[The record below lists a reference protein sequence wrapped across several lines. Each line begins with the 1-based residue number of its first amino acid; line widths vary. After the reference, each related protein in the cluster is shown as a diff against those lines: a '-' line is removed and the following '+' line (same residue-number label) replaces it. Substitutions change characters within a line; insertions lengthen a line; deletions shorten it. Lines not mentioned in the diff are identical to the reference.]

1 MNTRIRLFI
10 WFILISVIPL
20 LIMGGFSYYLIS
32 EKISK
37 QNEENIN
44 NINKGI
50 YNMVDT
56 QQKVLT
62 QWLASAAAAFD
73 EKLVSLGQSHFDY
86 SNMVEIGG
94 YRLPTW
100 YIGSQKITGE
110 NTLVDIL
117 IAKQKLPATI
127 FQFKDNKFI
136 RVASNVRQ
144 DDGHRIVDTL
154 IESGP
159 IYEKLINSQLFQ
171 GRGSVEGIMH
181 ALIYQPIF
189 DREGKLIGA
198 FVLGR
203 REQEYE
209 LLDAIKN
216 IVVGETGYATVMDPK
231 GTFIIHPQNQG
242 KSAAGYAWAQEILQ
256 KKNGSITYDYNERQ
270 KVAYYMYYEPWNW
283 YIVTGSYTTEIF
295 NTTRELFNGLL
306 LVCLLVILIS
316 AALAYVMSSTFFHPI
331 NELAGVMRQVQSG
344 NLTVRLHHNSTDEFK
359 TVGNAL
365 NAMLNNI
372 SLLVGR
378 ILNNSLTLKES
389 SHNLLDDITDAREA
403 LKSMESGVDS
413 LRQSAQVSS
422 QTLTSGNNPNDEILH
437 AIEEVK
443 DAVNKMK
450 VMVADGSVEGL
461 ISVQDASEKIELLR
475 RKFLVQSVIDQN
487 VSIPFSLQNKI
498 NNLDVELAKLK
509 MLTKH
514 ISTSA
519 ASLDEIALSLDRN
532 VNIFKVEE
540 PANEEKP
547 ISNS

>member
-10 WFILISVIPL
+10 WFLLISIIPL

-56 QQKVLT
+56 QRKVLVH
-62 QWLASAAAAFD
+62 WMKSAAAAFD
-73 EKLVSLGQSHFDY
+73 EKLTSLGQSHFDY
-86 SNMVEIGG
+86 SDMVDIGG

-100 YIGSQKITGE
+100 YIGNQKITGD

-117 IAKQKLPATI
+117 IAKQRLPATL

-136 RVASNVRQ
+136 RVSSNVRQ
-144 DDGHRIVDTL
+144 EDGNRIVGTL

-159 IYEKLINSQLFQ
+159 IYEKLINSQTWQ

-181 ALIYQPIF
+181 EMIYQPIF
-189 DREGKLIGA
+189 DKDGTLIGA

-203 REQEYE
+203 REQEYD

-216 IVVGETGYATVMDPK
+216 IVVGETGYVAVMDPK
-231 GTFIIHPQNQG
+231 GSFIIHPQKQG
-242 KSAAGYAWAQEILQ
+242 QNVANLTWAQEILQ
-256 KKNGSITYDYNERQ
+256 KKNGSISYALDGHQ
-270 KVAYYMYYEPWNW
+270 KIAYYTYYEPWNW
-283 YIVTGSYTTEIF
+283 YIVTGSYSSEIF
-295 NTTRELFNGLL
+295 NTTRELFKGLL

-316 AALAYVMSSTFFHPI
+316 AALAYVMSSTFFRPI

-344 NLTVRLHHNSTDEFK
+344 NLTVRLHHSAKDEFRI
-359 TVGNAL
+359 VGNAL

-378 ILNNSLTLKES
+378 ILHNSLTLKES
-389 SHNLLDDITDAREA
+389 SHNLLDDITDARDA
-403 LKSMESGVDS
+403 LKSMETGVNN
-413 LRQSAQVSS
+413 LRQSIQIPCQASS
-422 QTLTSGNNPNDEILH
+422 SSNNPNAEILH

-443 DAVNKMK
+443 DAINKMK
-450 VMVADGSVEGL
+450 AMVENGCADGLVN
-461 ISVQDASEKIELLR
+461 VQEASEKIELLR

-498 NNLDVELAKLK
+498 SNLDVELAKLK

-532 VNIFKVEE
+532 VNIFKVD
-540 PANEEKP
+540 PDTEKQE
-547 ISNS
+547 N